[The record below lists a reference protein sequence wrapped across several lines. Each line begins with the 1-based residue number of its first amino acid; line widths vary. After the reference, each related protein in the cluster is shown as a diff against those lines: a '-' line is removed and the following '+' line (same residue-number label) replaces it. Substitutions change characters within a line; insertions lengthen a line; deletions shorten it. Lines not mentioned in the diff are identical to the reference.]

1 MRITARLEPN
11 TAQQLDYLV
20 TRLGA
25 STSDVLRK
33 GIDALYKQHVKL
45 DAPVLKHLSKHIG
58 KYDLGDKD
66 WSVNYKAELGRILDE
81 KFPLQGA
88 SLPQTHAT
96 AKPVGRSK
104 KQ

>member
-11 TAQQLDYLV
+11 TAQQLEYLV

-33 GIDALYKQHVKL
+33 GIDALYKQHAKP
-45 DAPVLKHLSKHIG
+45 DEPVLKHFSKHIG
-58 KYDLGDKD
+58 AYDLGDAN
-66 WSVNYKAELGRILDE
+66 WSVNYKAEFGRILDE
-81 KFPLQGA
+81 KFPLQT
-88 SLPQTHAT
+88 THAPLSEPVK
-96 AKPVGRSK
+96 KPTSRSK

>member
-11 TAQQLDYLV
+11 TAQQLEYLV

-25 STSDVLRK
+25 STSEVLRS
-33 GIDALYKQHVKL
+33 GIDALYKQHAKP
-45 DAPVLKHLSKHIG
+45 DEPVLKYFSKHIG
-58 KYDLGDKD
+58 KYDLGDAN

-81 KFPLQGA
+81 KFPIQTARMPEPEA
-88 SLPQTHAT
+88 SARP
-96 AKPVGRSK
+96 KSRSK